1 MAPTTV
7 LISGANSGLGKGLV
21 ERYLARNDHTVVAV
35 VRNPDHATSKALAD
49 LPAGN
54 QSRLVVV
61 KVDSTIETDALE
73 AVAQLPAQGIEHLDL
88 VVANAGVARSFPKVS
103 EVKIAELQAHVTPN
117 VFGVVWLYQAT
128 LPLLQKSVQPKFVT
142 MGSAAGSLEVRLPT
156 GLPRGGEERDAVDTM
171 LMRPS
176 GWQDQP
182 EIPNAAYAPSKAA
195 VHWLTKRINAEE
207 ESLTAFV
214 MHPG

>member
-35 VRNPDHATSKALAD
+35 VRNPDHATSKALTD
-49 LPAGN
+49 LPAGS

-61 KVDSTIETDALE
+61 KIDSTVETDALE
-73 AVAQLPAQGIEHLDL
+73 AVAHLPAQGIDQLDL

-128 LPLLQKSVQPKFVT
+128 LPLLQKSAQPKFVT

-156 GLPRGGEERDAVDTM
+156 GLPRAGRNKV
-171 LMRPS
+171 L
-176 GWQDQP
+176 
-182 EIPNAAYAPSKAA
+182 
-195 VHWLTKRINAEE
+195 LTRC
-207 ESLTAFV
+207 
-214 MHPG
+214 